1 MSLKRRLLPA
11 QVQVDAYSSGNCVKS
26 RIFWSWV
33 RFLSEVNIDIP
44 SKFLPHP
51 HFFQSKPQLE
61 FDTANEQ
68 GHVGL

>member
-1 MSLKRRLLPA
+1 MSVKRRLLPA
-11 QVQVDAYSSGNCVKS
+11 QVQADAYSSGNWVKS

-44 SKFLPHP
+44 SKILPHP
-51 HFFQSKPQLE
+51 HCFQSKPQLE